1 MSFSA
6 NRVIIAGNLV
16 RDPEPRPVGSDRNV
30 AHFTVAINNRY
41 KSADGELKETAVF
54 MDCEAW
60 GKQAELVCT
69 YLKKGSCAYFEG
81 QLKQDNWQDKDG
93 QRRSRIK
100 VRIDVVRFVG
110 NQRQGGDEGEGEGE
124 GEQTASSAPPATA
137 ANPAAMPAR
146 PGPSRA
152 RATAHSLAAG
162 CDTEPPF

>member
-16 RDPEPRPVGSDRNV
+16 RDPESRPVGGDRNV
-30 AHFTVAINNRY
+30 ASFTLAINNRY
-41 KSADGELKETAVF
+41 KSADGELKESAVF

-110 NQRQGGDEGEGEGE
+110 NPRQSGDESAGEGEGD
-124 GEQTASSAPPATA
+124 QTANSAPPATA
-137 ANPAAMPAR
+137 AAPAAMPAR

-152 RATAHSLAAG
+152 RPAAHSPAG
-162 CDTEPPF
+162 AGDNEPPF